1 MTRASGAKT
10 SVKFAQEVE
19 WKHPFDPEVYPL
31 GNVYGL
37 NIRSCSLGGSKNQF
51 QSETINDKRAVVGLG
66 EGNKAVEGDIVTDFL
81 PEGQEVLF
89 RHLLGKDPDGTSKV
103 LVDDASDEDNGKWRL
118 RMKGVADTMQG
129 LCVEKAFT
137 SLDRYFIFR
146 GCRINTMTLN
156 LIQEGFHD
164 ITWNFI
170 GTSEEI
176 KSASEFAGKTASYC
190 NDNGYTGYQAK
201 IEIMRPARTDETGTA
216 QPADTSWVTLGNVT
230 TGNITITNNTETDGY
245 VLGSDERASAE
256 HGTRQCTGSWTMFFE
271 SVDLYNIF
279 LKGLECKLRFVF
291 ESPIGKIIR
300 IVFPCVKLGGDS
312 PAIESAAGINLNLTF
327 QAKYQPAIDGDPYS
341 DTDVVVEFVKDPVS
355 GEDPSS
361 EDVEDEGTTGEI
373 SEPTITSA
381 IIDSEDNTKV
391 LLTINA
397 PSGLTLGVADD
408 TALASAITW
417 TSDAETTVSVVSNL
431 ANKTILVTCLDAIVA
446 NEEVVIASGALKNG
460 GVANST
466 AIKKLTATA

>member
-19 WKHPFDPEVYPL
+19 WKHEFDPEVYPL

-81 PEGQEVLF
+81 PEGQEILF
-89 RHLLGKDPDGTSKV
+89 RHLLGKDPDGCDRV
-103 LVDDASDEDNGKWRL
+103 LVNDANDEDNGKWRL

-137 SLDRYFIFR
+137 SLERYFIFR

-176 KSASEFAGKTASYC
+176 KSESEFAGKTASYC
-190 NDNGYTGYQAK
+190 NDNGYTGYQAV
-201 IEIMRPARTDETGTA
+201 IQIMRPARTDETGTA
-216 QPADTSWVTLGNVT
+216 QPADTEWVTLGNIT
-230 TGNITITNNTETDGY
+230 NGNITITNNTETDGY

-279 LKGLECKLRFVF
+279 LQGLECKLRFVF
-291 ESPIGKIIR
+291 ESPTGKIIR
-300 IVFPCVKLGGDS
+300 MVFPCVKLGGDS

-327 QAKYQPAIDGDPYS
+327 QAKYQQAIENDPYS
-341 DTDVVVEFVKDPVS
+341 DTDVLVEFVKPAGTGDP
-355 GEDPSS
+355 EDI
-361 EDVEDEGTTGEI
+361 EDEATKGAV
-373 SEPTITSA
+373 SEPTIASA
-381 IIDSEDNTKV
+381 VIDSEDNTKV

-408 TALASAITW
+408 TALAAAITW

-431 ANKTILVTCLDAIVA
+431 ANKTILVTCADAIVA

-460 GVANST
+460 GVANTT
-466 AIKKLTATA
+466 AIKKLTASA

>member
-31 GNVYGL
+31 GQVYGL

-81 PEGQEVLF
+81 PEGQEILF
-89 RHLLGKDPDGTSKV
+89 RHLLGKDPNGCDRA
-103 LVDDASDEDNGKWRL
+103 LVDDANDEDNGKWRL

-176 KSASEFAGKTASYC
+176 KAEPEFDTVEHPASYC
-190 NDNGYTGYQAK
+190 TDNGYTGYQAIIQIK
-201 IEIMRPARTDETGTA
+201 RPARTDETGA
-216 QPADTSWVTLGNVT
+216 SQPADTDWVTLGNIT
-230 TGNITITNNTETDGY
+230 NGNITITNNTETDGY

-291 ESPIGKIIR
+291 NSPEGKIIR
-300 IVFPCVKLGGDS
+300 MVFPCVKLGGDS

-327 QAKYQPAIDGDPYS
+327 QAKYQSAIDGDPYS
-341 DTDVVVEFVKDPVS
+341 DTDVVVEFVKPAGTGDP
-355 GEDPSS
+355 EDI
-361 EDVEDEGTTGEI
+361 ENEGTKGTI
-373 SEPTITSA
+373 SEPTIASA
-381 IIDSEDNTKV
+381 IIDSTDSSKV

-408 TALASAITW
+408 TALAAAITW

-431 ANKTILVTCLDAIVA
+431 ANKTILVTCADAIVA

>member
-19 WKHPFDPEVYPL
+19 WKHPFTPEEYPL

-89 RHLLGKDPDGTSKV
+89 RHLLGKDDPNGRDRA
-103 LVDDASDEDNGKWRL
+103 LVENSLDEDYGKWRL

-176 KSASEFAGKTASYC
+176 KSVSEFAGKTASYC

-201 IEIMRPARTDETGTA
+201 IEIMRPERTDETGTH
-216 QPADTSWVTLGNVT
+216 QDADTSWVTLGNVT

-291 ESPIGKIIR
+291 ESPVGKIIR

-341 DTDVVVEFVKDPVS
+341 DTDVVVEFVKPAESGDP
-355 GEDPSS
+355 
-361 EDVEDEGTTGEI
+361 EDVEQ
-373 SEPTITSA
+373 EPSKGNIAEPSIDTA
-381 IIDSEDNTKV
+381 IINSENPKQILV
-391 LLTINA
+391 TINA
-397 PSGLTLGVADD
+397 PSGLSLGDD
-408 TALASAITW
+408 ITDAAALASAITW
-417 TSDAETTVSVVSNL
+417 TNGDETTASAVFS
-431 ANKTILVTCLDAIVA
+431 AENKTILVTVEDEGVIA
-446 NEEVVIASGALKNG
+446 NEELIIAIGALKNG
-460 GVANST
+460 GVANTT
-466 AIKKLTATA
+466 ALKKKVA

>member
-19 WKHPFDPEVYPL
+19 WKHEFDPEVYPL

-81 PEGQEVLF
+81 PEGQEILF
-89 RHLLGKDPDGTSKV
+89 RHLLGKDPDGCDRV
-103 LVDDASDEDNGKWRL
+103 LVNDANDEDTGKWRL

-176 KSASEFAGKTASYC
+176 KSESEFAGKTASYC
-190 NDNGYTGYQAK
+190 NDNGYTGYQAV
-201 IEIMRPARTDETGTA
+201 IQIMRPARTDETGTA
-216 QPADTSWVTLGNVT
+216 QPADTEWVTLGNIT
-230 TGNITITNNTETDGY
+230 NGNITITNNTETDGY

-279 LKGLECKLRFVF
+279 LQGLECKLRFVF
-291 ESPIGKIIR
+291 ESPTGKIIR
-300 IVFPCVKLGGDS
+300 MVFPCVKLGGDS

-327 QAKYQPAIDGDPYS
+327 QAKYQQAIENDPYS
-341 DTDVVVEFVKDPVS
+341 DTDVLVEFVKPAGTGDP
-355 GEDPSS
+355 EDI
-361 EDVEDEGTTGEI
+361 EDEATKGTV
-373 SEPTITSA
+373 SEPTIASA
-381 IIDSEDNTKV
+381 VIDSEDNTKV

-408 TALASAITW
+408 TALAAAITW

-431 ANKTILVTCLDAIVA
+431 ANKTILVTCADAIVA

-460 GVANST
+460 GVANSA

>member
-19 WKHPFDPEVYPL
+19 WKHGFNAEEYPL
-31 GNVYGL
+31 GDVYGL
-37 NIRSCSLGGSKNQF
+37 NIRSCNLGGSKNQF
-51 QSETINDKRAVVGLG
+51 QSETINAMRAVVGLG

-81 PEGQEVLF
+81 PEGQEVFF
-89 RHLLGKDPDGTSKV
+89 RHLLGKDPDGCKRV
-103 LVDDASDEDNGKWRL
+103 IVDDASDEDNGKYRI

-129 LCVEKAFT
+129 LCIEKAFT
-137 SLDRYFIFR
+137 SLDEYFVYR

-176 KSASEFAGKTASYC
+176 HKQTEFAPEASYC
-190 NDNGYTGYQAK
+190 NDNGYTGYQAVIQIK
-201 IEIMRPARTDETGTA
+201 RPERTNDDGA
-216 QPADTSWVTLGNVT
+216 VIPADTEWVTLGNIT

-279 LKGLECKLRFVF
+279 LKGLECKLRFIF
-291 ESPIGKIIR
+291 ESPVGKIIR
-300 IVFPCVKLGGDS
+300 FIFPCVKLGGDS

-327 QAKYQPAIDGDPYS
+327 QAKYLAADESDPYS
-341 DTDVVVEFVKDPVS
+341 GTDVMVEFVKPTTLPPEQQGS
-355 GEDPSS
+355 T
-361 EDVEDEGTTGEI
+361 EDVEDEPAKGEV
-373 SEPTITSA
+373 SEPTLVSA
-381 IIDSEDNTKV
+381 IIDSEDSSKCV
-391 LLTINA
+391 LKFNC
-397 PSGLTLGVADD
+397 PSGMTLGVEESELSSLVDISGEVPASVVADL
-408 TALASAITW
+408 TAQTITFKSSSAIDPDEAVTVDKSVVLNGGKPAEADLTGTTASA
-417 TSDAETTVSVVSNL
+417 
-431 ANKTILVTCLDAIVA
+431 
-446 NEEVVIASGALKNG
+446 
-460 GVANST
+460 
-466 AIKKLTATA
+466 